1 MNEQNEQVKG
11 MELQKIEEAI
21 VQGNLA
27 NLNTQE
33 RLVFYKRVC
42 ESVGLN
48 PLTKP
53 FEYIT
58 LNNKLTLYATRSC
71 TDQLRNLNK
80 VSINIIDRKE
90 GPGGLYIVTARASDA
105 SGRTDE
111 AIGAIRIEGVGGEA
125 LANAIMKCETKAK
138 RRATLS
144 FCGLGFLD
152 ESEVEGAMS
161 SSFRNTQANITEAV
175 RPQIANTEE
184 REALILGLEE
194 VVKEHGLEGLSKTW
208 KDTLTPENRKLI
220 GAAELQR
227 IKGLAIVH
235 EEGGAS

>member
-1 MNEQNEQVKG
+1 MPTELEKVNNNE
-11 MELQKIEEAI
+11 LSKIEETL

-33 RLVFYKRVC
+33 RLVFYKQVC

-48 PLTKP
+48 HLTKP

-71 TDQLRNLNK
+71 TDQLRSINK
-80 VSINIIDRKE
+80 VSIHIMDRKE
-90 GPGGLYIVTARASDA
+90 GPGGLYIVTAQASDA

-111 AIGAIRIEGVGGEA
+111 AIGAIRTEGLSGEA

-152 ESEVEGAMS
+152 ESEVEGAINAP
-161 SSFRNTQANITEAV
+161 FRNTTANIVEAV
-175 RPQIANTEE
+175 RPQIENTDQ
-184 REALILGLEE
+184 RMSLVMALEGM
-194 VVKEHGLEGLSKTW
+194 VKNDGLEGLSKFW
-208 KDTLTPENRKLI
+208 KDKLSASERKLV

-235 EEGGAS
+235 EEVAS